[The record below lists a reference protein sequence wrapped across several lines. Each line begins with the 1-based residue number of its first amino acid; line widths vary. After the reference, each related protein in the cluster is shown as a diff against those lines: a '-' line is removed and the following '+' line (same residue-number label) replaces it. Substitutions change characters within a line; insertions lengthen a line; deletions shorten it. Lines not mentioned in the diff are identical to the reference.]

1 MVKIPR
7 SYKLPLVIIFFELV
21 GIWVLF
27 RSGYLRNGFILNY
40 YKSIPY
46 VEDLIDNKEVEI
58 NAVIKD
64 YTSKIPGDYAVYIK
78 DLNNSKTYTF
88 DEQKVFNSASLYKLA
103 ILYKVY
109 EDLDSGEINKD
120 DLLSADKQT
129 LDEQLSAASEE
140 EADQTSGSSEGG
152 VISYT
157 VDYAARLMIRVSDN
171 YAALLLADEVGWG
184 NAQRSLEKIKI
195 LGFDLT
201 GENAPSVNADAVGQL
216 LEKIYKKEAVSKQ
229 ASAQMI
235 DILADQRINDRIP
248 KLLAGDIKVAHK
260 TGEFDGI
267 RHDAGIV
274 FGRRQDYIFV
284 FLSQTGDPVETSNNM
299 AVASKEIFDILE
311 N

>member
-7 SYKLPLVIIFFELV
+7 SYRLPLVIIFFELV

-27 RSGYLRNGFILNY
+27 RSGYLRNGFVLNY
-40 YKSIPY
+40 YKSTPF
-46 VEDLIDNKEVEI
+46 VEDLIDNKEVKI
-58 NAVIKD
+58 NAVIED
-64 YTSKIPGDYAVYIK
+64 YTNKIPGDYAVYIK

-109 EDLDSGEINKD
+109 EDIEGGEMNKD

-129 LDEQLSAASEE
+129 LDEQLSATGE
-140 EADQTSGSSEGG
+140 EADQTSGSLESG

-157 VDYAARLMIRVSDN
+157 VDYATRLMIRVSDN
-171 YAALLLADEVGWG
+171 YAALLLANKVGWG

-201 GENAPSVNADAVGQL
+201 GVNAPSVNADAVGQL

-284 FLSQTGDPVETSNNM
+284 FLSQTGDPFETSSNM